1 MMFLQHVY
9 TLVLHWTVKIFF
21 PTIKEKMFLFFLI
34 LSHLSDPKVSIIHS
48 EDLKTSEILL
58 NRKGTISSALI
69 IHVNSEHFEV

>member
-1 MMFLQHVY
+1 
-9 TLVLHWTVKIFF
+9 
-21 PTIKEKMFLFFLI
+21 MFLFFLI

-69 IHVNSEHFEV
+69 IYVNSEHFEV